1 MTLKIRHKG
10 EEGANCGKIRVFQ
23 TEGRACAKILRKILA
38 SSRHRKAASVAGTQ
52 GSKNRLEEKEGRE
65 DSRGHTHWLCEL

>member
-1 MTLKIRHKG
+1 M
-10 EEGANCGKIRVFQ
+10 FQ